1 MKSIEVGNT
10 VRVAVK
16 NCWAGHVGR
25 IGSVVGVTPVGVMVD
40 LNTCAFHDTRWF
52 ARSDVLPLRWNVEV
66 RKRGGFWWITSR
78 SMATGRVRYAERT
91 FREHDN
97 AMDYARQLAIGIN
110 GWAK

>member
-10 VRVAVK
+10 VRIAAK
-16 NCWAGHVGR
+16 NYGENHVGR
-25 IGSVVGVTPVGVMVD
+25 IGSVVGITQSGVMVD
-40 LNTCAFHDTRWF
+40 LNTCAFHDPRWF

-66 RKRGGFWWITSR
+66 LKRGGFWWITSR
-78 SMATGRVRYAERT
+78 SMATGRVLYAERT

-97 AMDYARQLAIGIN
+97 AMDYARQLAIRIN

>member
-10 VRVAVK
+10 ARVAVK
-16 NCWAGHVGR
+16 N
-25 IGSVVGVTPVGVMVD
+25 
-40 LNTCAFHDTRWF
+40 
-52 ARSDVLPLRWNVEV
+52 
-66 RKRGGFWWITSR
+66 WWVISR
-78 SMATGRVRYAERT
+78 SMATDQVYVERT